1 MTRLLVRGPGRLGP
15 RIDPGWGRSVQA
27 RWKYSS
33 PCRLRR
39 LGSPSNLGGRGVRLA
54 GCSGGSTRGVIRLAG
69 FSYRVP
75 IVLAGEPIE
84 AVVADNLVQIYH
96 PENLVASHAQR
107 RKPDEEQ
114 RSPVQGRR
122 TARSRPPGRA

>member
-1 MTRLLVRGPGRLGP
+1 MTRLLVGGPGRLSP
-15 RIDPGWGRSVQA
+15 RIDPRLGRSVPA

-39 LGSPSNLGGRGVRLA
+39 LGSPSNQGGRGV
-54 GCSGGSTRGVIRLAG
+54 RLAG

-84 AVVADNLVQIYH
+84 AVVADNLVQAYH
-96 PENLVASHAQR
+96 PEILVASHMQR
-107 RKPDEEQ
+107 RKPTRNRGHQ
-114 RSPVQGRR
+114 CRAGGPPG
-122 TARSRPPGRA
+122 SRPPGRV